1 MASISHG
8 TVTMTGS
15 AVRITAANLP
25 IRAVLFTSD
34 DGNSNAVFIG
44 GTGVTQDSYGIIL
57 TAASQEAWIR
67 FDGGRPGDLADFY
80 ADGTSG
86 EKLQYLAIE
95 AL

>member
-15 AVRITAANLP
+15 AVRVTGANLP
-25 IRAVLFTSD
+25 IRAVLFTGD
-34 DGNSNAVFIG
+34 DGNSNAIFIG
-44 GTGVTQDSYGIIL
+44 GTGVTQDSYGVIL
-57 TAASQEAWIR
+57 TAANDEAWIR
-67 FDGGRPGDLADFY
+67 FEGSRPGDLSDFY